1 LVRREAWSARDGA
14 MRNEPEPHE
23 ESSAMNRRDVLAALW
38 VSLLSVIWTVLSSAL
53 AVAIG
58 LGSHQIVLVAFGAVG
73 VVDAVGSVALTFHF
87 RHALRHDQLSER
99 FERVAHRV
107 VLAGLVSV
115 GSAAVAIGVIRLA
128 TSHGGGSSDAGV
140 VLAGVSFV
148 LLLVL
153 SSQKQRIARRVE
165 SSALRSDGHL
175 SGVGATFAAIT
186 LAGTGL
192 ERWWGWHWSDAVAT
206 MILGVIAV
214 WLAVT
219 TWLSERSSKS

>member
-1 LVRREAWSARDGA
+1 
-14 MRNEPEPHE
+14 
-23 ESSAMNRRDVLAALW
+23 MNRPDVRAALA
-38 VSLLSVIWTVLSSAL
+38 VSLASVVWTLLSSAL
-53 AVAIG
+53 AVVIG

-73 VVDAVGSVALTFHF
+73 VVDAVGSMALTYHF

-99 FERVAHRV
+99 FEGIAHRV
-107 VLAGLVSV
+107 VLTGLFSV
-115 GSAAVAIGVIRLA
+115 GSAAVAIGAVRLA
-128 TSHGGGSSDAGV
+128 AGRSGGSSDAGV

-153 SSQKQRIARRVE
+153 SNAKRRIAGRIE

-192 ERWWGWHWSDAVAT
+192 ERWLGWHWTDATAT

-219 TWLSERSSKS
+219 TWRSERPSSSREVTPPPDVA

>member
-1 LVRREAWSARDGA
+1 
-14 MRNEPEPHE
+14 MRNEPGANKEPP
-23 ESSAMNRRDVLAALW
+23 AMNRRDVVAALW
-38 VSLLSVIWTVLSSAL
+38 VSLLSVIWTLLSSAL

-73 VVDAVGSVALTFHF
+73 VVDAVGSVALTYHF

-99 FERVAHRV
+99 FERNAHRV

-115 GSAAVAIGVIRLA
+115 GSAAVAIGAIRLA
-128 TSHGGGSSDAGV
+128 SGHVGGSSDAGV
-140 VLAGVSFV
+140 VLAGVSLV

-153 SSQKQRIARRVE
+153 SSQKQRIARRVD

-192 ERWWGWHWSDAVAT
+192 ERWLGWHWTDATAT

-214 WLAVT
+214 CLAVA
-219 TWLSERSSKS
+219 TWRSERSTSSRDL

>member
-1 LVRREAWSARDGA
+1 
-14 MRNEPEPHE
+14 
-23 ESSAMNRRDVLAALW
+23 MNRPDVRAALA
-38 VSLLSVIWTVLSSAL
+38 VSLASVVWTLLSSAL
-53 AVAIG
+53 AVVIG

-73 VVDAVGSVALTFHF
+73 VVDAVGSMALTYHF

-99 FERVAHRV
+99 FESIAHRV
-107 VLAGLVSV
+107 VLTGLFSV
-115 GSAAVAIGVIRLA
+115 GSAAVAIGAVRLA
-128 TSHGGGSSDAGV
+128 AGRSGGSSDAGV
-140 VLAGVSFV
+140 VLAGVSLV

-153 SSQKQRIARRVE
+153 SNAKRRIAGRIE

-192 ERWWGWHWSDAVAT
+192 ERWLGWHWTDATAT
-206 MILGVIAV
+206 MILGVIGV

-219 TWLSERSSKS
+219 TWRSERPSSSREVTPPPDVA

>member
-1 LVRREAWSARDGA
+1 MRD
-14 MRNEPEPHE
+14 EPPEDTLHP
-23 ESSAMNRRDVLAALW
+23 MNRRDVMAALR
-38 VSLLSVIWTVLSSAL
+38 VSLVSVLWTLLSSAL
-53 AVAIG
+53 AVLIG
-58 LGSHQIVLVAFGAVG
+58 LGSHQVVLVAFGAVG
-73 VVDAVGSVALTFHF
+73 VVDAVGSVALTYHF
-87 RHALRHDQLSER
+87 RHALRHDELSER
-99 FERVAHRV
+99 FESLAHRV
-107 VLAGLVSV
+107 VLVGLATV
-115 GSAAVAIGVIRLA
+115 GSAAVAIGAVRLS
-128 TSHGGGSSDAGV
+128 TGHSGGSSNAGV
-140 VLAGVSFV
+140 VLAGVSLV
-148 LLLVL
+148 VLLVL
-153 SSQKQRIARRVE
+153 SRRKQRIARRVE

>member
-1 LVRREAWSARDGA
+1 
-14 MRNEPEPHE
+14 MRKGPGPDEQPPL
-23 ESSAMNRRDVLAALW
+23 MNRRDVGAALW
-38 VSLLSVIWTVLSSAL
+38 VSLLSVIWTLLSSAL
-53 AVAIG
+53 AVDIG

-73 VVDAVGSVALTFHF
+73 IVDAVGSVALTYHF
-87 RHALRHDQLSER
+87 RHALHHDQLSER
-99 FERVAHRV
+99 FESIAHRV

-115 GSAAVAIGVIRLA
+115 GSAAVAIGAIRLA
-128 TSHGGGSSDAGV
+128 TGHSGGSSDAGV
-140 VLAGVSFV
+140 VLAGVSLIV
-148 LLLVL
+148 LLVL
-153 SSQKQRIARRVE
+153 SSRKQQIARRIE

-192 ERWWGWHWSDAVAT
+192 ERWLGWHWTDATAT

-219 TWLSERSSKS
+219 TWRSGRSS